1 MTEII
6 KCDQCD
12 NLLYFG
18 EEIARRLYM
27 RAVPSEKTV
36 LAYYGNVCP
45 RCGNALTLDSVS
57 IDIKGRGKH
66 GS

>member
-6 KCDQCD
+6 KCEQCD

-18 EEIARRLYM
+18 EEISRRLYM
-27 RAVPSEKTV
+27 RAVPSEQTV
-36 LAYYGNVCP
+36 LEYYGNVCP
-45 RCGNALTLDSVS
+45 RCGHELTLNSVS
-57 IDIKGRGKH
+57 IDIKGRSKH

>member
-1 MTEII
+1 MTETI

-27 RAVPSEKTV
+27 RAVPSEETV

-45 RCGNALTLDSVS
+45 RCGNQLTPSTVS
-57 IDIKGRGKH
+57 IDIKRRRRH